1 MGAEN
6 NAPAGIGRNPI
17 KAGGIIKL
25 RRGFLTKVSSEVTIF
40 LKLPFSRRRLLRKMA
55 RIMMANNSSVTG
67 SITARIMFLN
77 RVRGLIPKI
86 IPTITEIEKM
96 IIAKFHFPFNYSLAP
111 ILF

>member
-1 MGAEN
+1 
-6 NAPAGIGRNPI
+6 
-17 KAGGIIKL
+17 
-25 RRGFLTKVSSEVTIF
+25 
-40 LKLPFSRRRLLRKMA
+40 MA
-55 RIMMANNSSVTG
+55 RIIMANNSKVTG